1 MECFTSLWNGVFPCR
16 MISFYVIA
24 LGKFLGDGDHLCSPI
39 ISQRI
44 DLDGMRAC
52 GIYES
57 LGVAIGKLFLDE
69 YRLDLVLLGS
79 IDERLKLCDARLPS
93 FLLDGE
99 LLESMVLGE
108 VGEGRMVDDE
118 WESCFLL
125 LGELL
130 PCFLRLSEIRSHLL
144 FHL

>member
-1 MECFTSLWNGVFPCR
+1 
-16 MISFYVIA
+16 
-24 LGKFLGDGDHLCSPI
+24 
-39 ISQRI
+39 
-44 DLDGMRAC
+44 MRAC

-79 IDERLKLCDARLPS
+79 IDERLKLCDAWLPS

-125 LGELL
+125 LGE
-130 PCFLRLSEIRSHLL
+130 
-144 FHL
+144 